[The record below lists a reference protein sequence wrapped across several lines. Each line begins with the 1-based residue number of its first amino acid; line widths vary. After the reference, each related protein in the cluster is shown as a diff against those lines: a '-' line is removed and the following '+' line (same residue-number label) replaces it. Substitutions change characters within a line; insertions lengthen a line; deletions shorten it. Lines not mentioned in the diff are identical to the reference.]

1 MAVFSEF
8 SFPSRDGR
16 HRIAGYQ
23 WLPEGGAPKAVV
35 QLVHGVAEHLGRY
48 DAFARYL
55 ADHGFAVCGG
65 DHLGHGKTVDDGKYG
80 YFGKKDGWA
89 LVTADVRRLR
99 VLMGEE
105 YPGLP
110 YFLFGHSMGSF
121 LARTYLCEYP
131 STVDGCILSGTGQE
145 KPALVAAGK
154 ALASAICA
162 LRGPETVSALVDK
175 LSLGAYNG
183 QFKPNRTAADWIS
196 RDEAVVD
203 AYLKDPFCTFK
214 STAGLFR
221 DMMGGLQYISDKNH
235 LARMDPRTPV
245 YLFSG
250 DQDPVGSNGEG
261 VKKVFGFFQDHGT
274 SDLTIKLYPGGRHE
288 MLNEINRGEVYADV
302 LAWLEARRSGQRE
315 SLERSEGERRTA
327 QRPGDQPES

>member
-8 SFPSRDGR
+8 SFPSGDGR
-16 HRIAGYQ
+16 HRIACYR
-23 WLPEGGAPKAVV
+23 WLPESGVPRAVV
-35 QLVHGVAEHLGRY
+35 QLVHGVAEHMGRY

-99 VLMGEE
+99 ILTGAN

-110 YFLFGHSMGSF
+110 WFLFGHSMGSF
-121 LARTYLCEYP
+121 LARTYLCQYP
-131 STVDGCILSGTGQE
+131 GTVDGCILSGTGQE
-145 KPALVAAGK
+145 KPALVASGK

-175 LSLGAYNG
+175 LSLGSYNG

-196 RDEAVVD
+196 RDEAAVD
-203 AYLKDPFCTFK
+203 AYLKDPFCTVK
-214 STAGLFR
+214 LTVGLFR
-221 DMMGGLQYISDKNH
+221 DMMGGLQYIASEKA
-235 LARMDPRTPV
+235 LSQMDPRTPV

-261 VKKVFGFFQDHGT
+261 VKKVFGFFKDHGT
-274 SDLTIKLYPGGRHE
+274 ADLTMKLYPGGRHE
-288 MLNEINRGEVYADV
+288 MLNEINRGEVFADV
-302 LAWLEARRSGQRE
+302 LAWLEQRSAE
-315 SLERSEGERRTA
+315 PS
-327 QRPGDQPES
+327 